1 MPPGARWWIPSWPCR
16 CRPRRRGIDQAHAG
30 SLRDSQDPLVR
41 SYGGTLPGIDGA
53 VVDAGWAVRALGAV
67 GNAAEIFDR
76 DLGNGSDL
84 KLPRGDNALRS
95 QGGLM
100 VPDTIH

>member
-1 MPPGARWWIPSWPCR
+1 M
-16 CRPRRRGIDQAHAG
+16 
-30 SLRDSQDPLVR
+30 
-41 SYGGTLPGIDGA
+41 
-53 VVDAGWAVRALGAV
+53 VDDGWAVRALASA
-67 GNAAEIFDR
+67 GNAAEIFER
-76 DLGNGSDL
+76 DLGEGSDL